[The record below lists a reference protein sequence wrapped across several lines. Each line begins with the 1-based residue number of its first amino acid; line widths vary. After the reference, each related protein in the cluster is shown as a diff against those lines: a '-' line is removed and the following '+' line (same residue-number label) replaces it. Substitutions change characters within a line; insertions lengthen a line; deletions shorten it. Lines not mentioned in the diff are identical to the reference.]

1 MKFLYKI
8 FGALLLGLLVST
20 FANAQHRYS
29 EAEVQDLIE
38 NAPSS
43 ADYPQASAVI
53 LLSQKILTIHKDG
66 SSTLDEH
73 LLIKILKHRGK
84 QKYGDQKRK
93 YNTDSDSIQ
102 VIRAV
107 THKPGGKV
115 VAVEPKA
122 INDITPLELTSAS
135 VYTNIQEK
143 VISFPALS
151 PNTVMELKL
160 RKVSEAPKDS
170 ADRHYWGMVG
180 FQTNDPIL
188 RKEFVLIVPKD
199 QDANFAFLHK
209 EVQPEQTTFGDDRY
223 VYNWRVEKSPQII
236 TEPNMPPFEDFIP
249 LLVFSSEKK
258 WPTVGKW
265 LGAKFFKHVV
275 VTDSIRKKAIDLAK
289 GSQSEDEKI
298 RKIFLFVAQKIRN
311 VYLQLGLAGYEPH
324 DADSVL
330 INRYGDTRDK
340 SVLLVALL
348 KAVGVT
354 AYPAFVNAEPLPL
367 IKSVPTPK
375 QFDQIYVAVPRK
387 NGDTLWLDPF
397 ADDTRYP
404 YFIGGQ
410 GNTSLVV
417 APEKSFLWKVKE
429 FPPEYNFSNNQLN
442 CQLNKDGSVKT
453 EITSRLNG
461 YFDMR
466 ARSSLK
472 HQTPKEIQQYFLK
485 MANALGEG
493 SREISHN
500 LSNLKNLVEP
510 AVIHQVVKTPDL
522 GIVEGNMM
530 IFRVPRVPYG
540 FVHNPFFPSLEKR
553 KFDFEIGS
561 TMKIVLKGD
570 ITLPQGF
577 KVAYVPETFS
587 KESSYGT
594 WKIHFSTD
602 ASGRIH
608 YNYSYSLKKMRV
620 PISDY
625 PEFKKIFDDF
635 SRPQNRLILLEKAG
649 IKK

>member
-1 MKFLYKI
+1 MKSLYKI
-8 FGALLLGLLVST
+8 FGALLLGLLVSVS
-20 FANAQHRYS
+20 AKAQHRYS

-38 NAPSS
+38 NAPTA

-53 LLSQKILTIHKDG
+53 LLNQKILTIHEDG

-93 YNTDSDSIQ
+93 YNAKSDSIQ

-115 VAVEPKA
+115 IAVESKA

-135 VYTNIQEK
+135 VYANIKEK

-160 RKVSEAPKDS
+160 RKVSKAPKDS
-170 ADRHYWGMVG
+170 TDRNYWGMVG
-180 FQTNDPIL
+180 FQTDDPIL
-188 RKEFVLIVPKD
+188 RKEFVLIVPKN
-199 QDANFAFLHK
+199 QDANFSFLHK
-209 EVQPEQTTFGDDRY
+209 QVQPEETTLGDDRY

-249 LLVFSSEKK
+249 LLVFSSEKQ
-258 WPTVGKW
+258 WPVVGKW
-265 LGAKFFKHVV
+265 LGTKFFKHVA
-275 VTDSIRKKAIDLAK
+275 VTPRIRKQALNLVK
-289 GSQSEDEKI
+289 GSKTENEKI
-298 RKIFLFVAQKIRN
+298 QKIFLFVAQKIRN

-330 INRYGDTRDK
+330 VNRYGDTRDK
-340 SVLLVALL
+340 SVLLVTLL
-348 KAVGVT
+348 KAAGVT

-367 IKSVPTPK
+367 VKSVPTPK
-375 QFDQIYVAVPRK
+375 QFDQIYVAIPRK
-387 NGDTLWLDPF
+387 NGETLWLDPF
-397 ADDTRYP
+397 ADNTRFP

-417 APEKSFLWKVKE
+417 APQKSFLWKVKQ
-429 FPPEYNFSNNQLN
+429 FAPEYNFSNNQLD
-442 CQLNKDGSVKT
+442 CQLDKDGSVKM
-453 EITSRLNG
+453 EITSRLKG

-472 HQTPKEIQQYFLK
+472 DQTPKEIQQYFLK

-493 SREISHN
+493 SKEIGHKLSH
-500 LSNLKNLVEP
+500 LKNLLEP
-510 AVIHQVVKTPDL
+510 AVIHQVVRTPDL

-540 FVHNPFFPSLEKR
+540 FVHSPFFPSLEKR

-561 TMKIVLKGD
+561 TMKIVFAGD
-570 ITLPQGF
+570 VILPQGYRAAF
-577 KVAYVPETFS
+577 VPEAFS
-587 KESSYGT
+587 RENNYASWTIQFLTTKSG
-594 WKIHFSTD
+594 KIH
-602 ASGRIH
+602 
-608 YNYSYSLKKMRV
+608 YKYSYILKKLRV
-620 PISDY
+620 PVKDY
-625 PEFKKIFDDF
+625 PAFKKIFDDF
-635 SRPQNRLILLEKAG
+635 SRPQNRLILLEKAKG
-649 IKK
+649 KK